1 MIRFFDIVF
10 SLFGLFLFFPLFIL
24 VSIWISIDS
33 VGSIFYIQWRVGKNN
48 RDFRL
53 IKFRSMKVGAD
64 KLGSLTV
71 GNHDSRIT
79 RAGCFLRKYKLDE
92 LPQLINVLRGD
103 MSLVGP
109 RPDLRK
115 YVDRYTDKEKIIL
128 SVKPGIT
135 DWASIEYINENE
147 ILGKSSDPERTY
159 IEVIL
164 PAKIKLNNRYIE
176 NMGFREYFRILT
188 KTFTELTLK
197 QLGKSLY

>member
-1 MIRFFDIVF
+1 MIRFFDFTF
-10 SLFGLFLFFPLFIL
+10 SLFGLFLLFPLFIL
-24 VSIWISIDS
+24 IGTWISIDS

-53 IKFRSMKVGAD
+53 IKFRSMQVDAD

-71 GNHDSRIT
+71 GYHDSRIT
-79 RAGCFLRKYKLDE
+79 RAGYFLRKYKLDE
-92 LPQLINVLRGD
+92 FPQLVNVLRGD

-115 YVDRYTDKEKIIL
+115 YVDRYTDEEKIIL

-164 PAKIKLNNRYIE
+164 PAKIKLNKRYIE
-176 NMGFREYFRILT
+176 NAGVQEYFSILV
-188 KTFTELTLK
+188 KTLRKLTVK
-197 QLGKSLY
+197 

>member
-1 MIRFFDIVF
+1 
-10 SLFGLFLFFPLFIL
+10 
-24 VSIWISIDS
+24 
-33 VGSIFYIQWRVGKNN
+33 
-48 RDFRL
+48 
-53 IKFRSMKVGAD
+53 MKVGAD